1 MALTFFYTLGSVLV
15 IALGTV
21 LLSSGV
27 IGKLARS
34 TFYLQS
40 SQLELKRMLA
50 GVVCALLLY
59 VSFLMHCV
67 ARLLQGVGGV
77 WSEA

>member
-21 LLSSGV
+21 MLSSGV
-27 IGKLARS
+27 IGEFARS
-34 TFYLQS
+34 AFYLQS
-40 SQLELKRMLA
+40 SQLEVKRMLA

-59 VSFLMHCV
+59 VSLLMHCV
-67 ARLLQGVGGV
+67 ACLYRVGVV
-77 WSEA
+77 